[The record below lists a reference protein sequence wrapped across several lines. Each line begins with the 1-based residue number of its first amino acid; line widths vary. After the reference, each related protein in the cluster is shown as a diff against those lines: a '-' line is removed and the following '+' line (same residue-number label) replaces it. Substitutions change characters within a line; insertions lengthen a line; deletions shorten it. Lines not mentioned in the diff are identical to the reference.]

1 MLFLYNL
8 IVQIAGF
15 LLKIVA
21 LFSPKI
27 KLFVDGR
34 KPVFKILQTKINP
47 NDKTIWFHAAS
58 LGEYEQGLPVI
69 EKIKIKYPNHK
80 IVITFFSPSGYE
92 VRKNNLVADVTVYL
106 PLDTKK
112 NAKDFLKLVHPEM
125 AFFIKYEYWPNYL
138 TELRKLGTPTYLI
151 SGILRKNQL
160 FFKWYGGFYR
170 KALDTFTYFFV
181 QNESSKNLLQQLGK
195 ANVAV
200 SGDTRFDRVASILEK
215 DNSLDFIEAFK
226 NDILTIVVG
235 SSWPKDE
242 SLLVDYIN
250 QTNGKVKFII
260 APHNIKSEQIQ
271 ELKNAITKKSILFS
285 DVQTRFIASPHPENI
300 EFIASPRESEAR
312 LIASPNPENKE
323 FIASPRESETRLL
336 ASPNPENMEFI
347 ASPRESETRLIASLQ
362 QYDVFIIDTIGILTK
377 IYNYADIA
385 FVGGGFGNPGVHNIL
400 EPATFGIPIVI
411 GPNFSHFAEAT
422 ALVNMEGCVSIS
434 NKNELF
440 DTFSNLIANDDI
452 RHEKG
457 HICST
462 FVQMNKGA
470 TAIILKYILND

>member
-34 KPVFKILQTKINP
+34 KPVFEILQKKISP

-80 IVITFFSPSGYE
+80 IVLTFFSPSGYE
-92 VRKNNLVADVTVYL
+92 VRKNNTVADVTVYL
-106 PLDTKK
+106 PLDTKR
-112 NAKDFLKLVHPEM
+112 NAKDFLSLVHPEM

-138 TELRKLGTPTYLI
+138 NELQKLETPTYLI

-170 KALDTFTYFFV
+170 KALETFTYFFV
-181 QNESSKNLLQQLGK
+181 QNESSKKLLLELGK
-195 ANVAV
+195 TNVAV

-215 DNSLDFIEAFK
+215 DNSLDFISEFK
-226 NDILTIVVG
+226 NDTLTIVVG

-242 SLLVDYIN
+242 NLLVDYIN
-250 QTNGKVKFII
+250 QTSEKVKFII
-260 APHNIKSEQIQ
+260 APHNIKVEQIQ
-271 ELKNAITKKSILFS
+271 ELKNSISKKVVLFS
-285 DVQTRFIASPHPENI
+285 EV
-300 EFIASPRESEAR
+300 
-312 LIASPNPENKE
+312 K
-323 FIASPRESETRLL
+323 
-336 ASPNPENMEFI
+336 
-347 ASPRESETRLIASLQ
+347 TRLISSLQ
-362 QYDVFIIDTIGILTK
+362 DFDVFIIDTVGILTK
-377 IYNYADIA
+377 IYSYADIA
-385 FVGGGFGNPGVHNIL
+385 YVGGGFGNPGVHNIL
-400 EPATFGIPIVI
+400 EPATFGVPIVI
-411 GPNFSHFAEAT
+411 GSNFSHFAEAT
-422 ALVNMEGCVSIS
+422 ALVNMEGCISIS
-434 NKNELF
+434 NKTELF
-440 DTFSNLIANDDI
+440 DAFSNLISNDDI

-470 TAIILKYILND
+470 TNIILKHILNNQN